1 MNRHVRMTFSVSCA
15 YDLRVFFSSF
25 NAWNNRCKRH
35 LFISMP
41 LFLSRLSTGALE
53 EACILHDD
61 VLEAAVV
68 GLPDPVKGQVPLAFV
83 VTHKGAFPE

>member
-1 MNRHVRMTFSVSCA
+1 
-15 YDLRVFFSSF
+15 
-25 NAWNNRCKRH
+25 
-35 LFISMP
+35 MP